1 MGNIERELYN
11 EITAKSI
18 AKQRRL
24 KTPDKTKAKKGPRR
38 MTGEFWKTKKGF
50 ALAFAAV
57 CVIAAALLLCYF
69 KFRPQPAQGQKKITV
84 EVVYEDSSAENFAID
99 TDAEYL
105 EQALEDGQE
114 LIVEGRRTRQFG
126 LMIETVNG
134 VTASYDK
141 NQAYWAIELEG
152 EPCNYG
158 ASQQPVQDGD
168 HYRLVYTAAG
178 TP

>member
-1 MGNIERELYN
+1 M
-11 EITAKSI
+11 
-18 AKQRRL
+18 
-24 KTPDKTKAKKGPRR
+24 TK
-38 MTGEFWKTKKGF
+38 EFWKTRKGF
-50 ALAFAAV
+50 ALAFGAV

-69 KFRPQPAQGQKKITV
+69 IFRPQVAQGQKKITV
-84 EVVYEDSSAENFAID
+84 EVVYEDSSTEHFVID
-99 TDAEYL
+99 TDARYL

-114 LIVEGRRTRQFG
+114 LTVKGSRTGQFG

-158 ASQQPVQDGD
+158 ASQQPVQDGE

-178 TP
+178 AP